1 MAHAARGD
9 AADAAGLP
17 PDLPIVAFDFEPQ
30 TVDYMRQGR
39 IKATH
44 VQRQYYTG
52 YLGPYIVYGIKALG
66 LAATRQMLAPQLVD
80 GTRFDLGVDV
90 VPAEKVDAFY
100 GFLDS
105 IGAEQ

>member
-1 MAHAARGD
+1 M

-52 YLGPYIVYGIKALG
+52 YLGPYIVYGIKTIG
-66 LAATRQMLAPQLVD
+66 LDATKQILASRFED
-80 GTRFDLGVDV
+80 GRFDLGADV
-90 VPAEKVDAFY
+90 VLAEKVDDFY
-100 GFLDS
+100 DFLDL
-105 IGAEQ
+105 IGADQ